1 MFSFLKRD
9 NSRDKV
15 KKRLQLMLAYDRAQ
29 FAPGKMEALQEELI
43 EVIKKYFPQEGN
55 TSDYDVTLERR
66 EDHLVFIANVPV
78 QQ

>member
-15 KKRLQLMLAYDRAQ
+15 KKRLQLMLAYDRAE
-29 FAPGKMEALQEELI
+29 FAPGKMDALQEELI
-43 EVIKKYFPQEGN
+43 EVIRKYFPQDGDG
-55 TSDYDVTLERR
+55 SDFDVTLERH

-78 QQ
+78 Q